1 MLRGSP
7 NGLLCLPFTVGLL
20 VGERLWGIHIPVILR
35 EREISKGSQGISRKV
50 EAVQGKIR
58 VDTFQLAF
66 CGEEED
72 WETTD

>member
-1 MLRGSP
+1 MG
-7 NGLLCLPFTVGLL
+7 
-20 VGERLWGIHIPVILR
+20 GIHIPVILR
-35 EREISKGSQGISRKV
+35 QNQRKISKEKELGKGISRKV